1 MKRNVAGVDRVARI
15 GAGVVLFA
23 LAFFLLPAGL
33 NTAAYLVGLN
43 ALGTGLA
50 AYCPIRD
57 ALRTRS
63 AADDAGRAAH

>member
-1 MKRNVAGVDRVARI
+1 MKKNVGGVDRVARI

-33 NTAAYLVGLN
+33 STAAYLVGLI
-43 ALGTGLA
+43 ALVTGLA

-57 ALRTRS
+57 VLRTS
-63 AADDAGRAAH
+63 TAEGAGETAP

>member
-1 MKRNVAGVDRVARI
+1 MKRNVGGVDRVARI

-33 NTAAYLVGLN
+33 KTAAYLLGLV
-43 ALGTGLA
+43 ALVTGFA

-57 ALRTRS
+57 ALHTS
-63 AADDAGRAAH
+63 TATGDGRETAS